1 MAAELIKNVA
11 KEQIFSLSKLVE
23 VEEEQVVS
31 LTLSQMPG
39 CKVTVFAIDANE
51 GMASHAAGGDALVT
65 VLEGTG
71 EITINGVPHTLE
83 AGESVVIPAGAPHA
97 VQDAARGRSARVANV
112 CMSVVGREGGF
123 CPRAPLPI

>member
-1 MAAELIKNVA
+1 MAVELIKNVD
-11 KEQIFSLSKLVE
+11 KEQVFSLSKLVE
-23 VEEEQVVS
+23 VEEGQVVS

-39 CKVTVFAIDANE
+39 CMVTGVAIDANE

-71 EITINGVPHTLE
+71 EITINGVPHALK

-97 VQDAARGRSARVANV
+97 VRGVTAFK
-112 CMSVVGREGGF
+112 MLLVVV
-123 CPRAPLPI
+123 LPA

>member
-1 MAAELIKNVA
+1 MAVELIKNVD
-11 KEQIFSLSKLVE
+11 KEQVFSLSKLVE
-23 VEEEQVVS
+23 VEEGQVVS

-39 CKVTVFAIDANE
+39 CKVTVFAIDASE

-71 EITINGVPHTLE
+71 EITINGAPHTLE

-97 VQDAARGRSARVANV
+97 VRGVTAFK
-112 CMSVVGREGGF
+112 MLLVVV
-123 CPRAPLPI
+123 LPA